1 MNIIFEKIYPCL
13 PRSARSDIKPK
24 MAILGLIFTFILNK
38 NYAQLP
44 NSQPITLENAIKIA
58 LENNASL
65 KPQRLKVSQSEQL
78 EGTAFDLPKT
88 NFGTELG
95 QINSRTF
102 DSRWSVT
109 QSFSLPKTYRQ
120 RAELLKSETAL
131 QRRTVAMNE
140 QVLKVQIYA
149 TYYELLYL
157 LEQKALLLRN
167 DSLFLN
173 NLKNAEI
180 RLKTGETGILEKTTA
195 ETQRLQMA
203 HHLQLLESDIIY
215 YQIQLTNLLSVT
227 ASGARQEGRYL
238 PEKQAFK
245 MAFLLPNDLESL
257 KNHPELQFLKQQ
269 IEIQR
274 QQTLVE
280 RDQLLPSFSV
290 GYSLQSV
297 RGTQTFGAKDYSY
310 NAVPQF
316 STVQLVASIPL
327 FKKATQNRIAAA
339 QVGEQVAQS
348 TLTAHEL
355 AAQNRYRLLAQQFQ
369 KQEQNVL
376 YFEKIALPQ
385 AQRLIEI
392 ANISRRNGE
401 IGYVEW
407 SFSVAQALAIEQ
419 QYLEAVRQYNQ
430 TVIDI
435 KSIFNF

>member
-1 MNIIFEKIYPCL
+1 MNIIFEKIYPL
-13 PRSARSDIKPK
+13 SINAKI
-24 MAILGLIFTFILNK
+24 AILSVIFLTKTTFIT
-38 NYAQLP
+38 AQLP

-58 LENNASL
+58 LENNAAL
-65 KPQRLKVSQSEQL
+65 KPQRLKVTQSEWL

-88 NFGTELG
+88 YFGTELG
-95 QINSRTF
+95 QINSRAF
-102 DSRWSVT
+102 DSRWSVA

-120 RAELLKSETAL
+120 RTELLKSETAL
-131 QRRTVAMNE
+131 QRRTVAINE

-157 LEQKALLLRN
+157 LEQKALLLKN
-167 DSLFLN
+167 DSLFLT
-173 NLKNAEI
+173 NLTNAEI
-180 RLKTGETGILEKTTA
+180 RLKTGESGILEKTTA
-195 ETQRLQMA
+195 ETQRLQIA
-203 HHLQLLESDIIY
+203 HQLQLLESDIIY
-215 YQIQLTNLLSVT
+215 YQIQLKNLLYT
-227 ASGARQEGRYL
+227 EGGYL
-238 PEKQAFK
+238 PEKQALK
-245 MAFLLPNDLESL
+245 LAFLLPNDLESL

-316 STVQLVASIPL
+316 SMVQLGASIPL

-339 QVGEQVAQS
+339 QIGEQVAQS
-348 TLTAHEL
+348 TLQAHEL
-355 AAQNRYRLLAQQFQ
+355 AVQNRYRLLAQQFQ
-369 KQEQNVL
+369 KQEQNVV
-376 YFEKIALPQ
+376 YFEKTALPQ

-401 IGYVEW
+401 IGYIEW

-419 QYLEAVRQYNQ
+419 QYLDAIKQYNQ
-430 TVIDI
+430 TII
-435 KSIFNF
+435 ELKTIFNF

>member
-1 MNIIFEKIYPCL
+1 MNIIFEKIYPL
-13 PRSARSDIKPK
+13 SIKPK
-24 MAILGLIFTFILNK
+24 MAILGLIFTFILNE

-44 NSQPITLENAIKIA
+44 NSQPITLDNAIKIA
-58 LENNASL
+58 HENNATL
-65 KPQRLKVSQSEQL
+65 KPQRLKVTQSEQL
-78 EGTAFDLPKT
+78 EGTAFDLPRT

-95 QINSRTF
+95 QINSRAF
-102 DSRWSVT
+102 DSRWSVA

-131 QRRTVAMNE
+131 QRRTVAINE
-140 QVLKVQIYA
+140 QGLKVQIYA

-157 LEQKALLLRN
+157 LEHKTLLLRN

-195 ETQRLQMA
+195 ETQRLQIV
-203 HHLQLLESDIIY
+203 HQLQLLESDIIY
-215 YQIQLTNLLSVT
+215 YQIQLQNHLNT
-227 ASGARQEGRYL
+227 EGV
-238 PEKQAFK
+238 F
-245 MAFLLPNDLESL
+245 LPNKQNLKLTFSLPTDLDLL

-280 RDQLLPSFSV
+280 RDQLFPSFSI

-297 RGTQTFGAKDYSY
+297 RGTQTFGAKDYTY

-316 STVQLVASIPL
+316 STVQLGASIPL
-327 FKKATQNRIAAA
+327 FKKATQSRIAAA
-339 QVGEQVAQS
+339 QIGEQVAQS
-348 TLTAHEL
+348 TLQAHEL

-369 KQEQNVL
+369 KQEQNVS
-376 YFEKIALPQ
+376 YFEKTALPQ

-407 SFSVAQALAIEQ
+407 SFSMAQALTIEQ
-419 QYLEAVRQYNQ
+419 QYLDAIKQYNQ
-430 TVIDI
+430 TVIEL
-435 KSIFNF
+435 KTIFNF

>member
-1 MNIIFEKIYPCL
+1 MNIIFEKIYPL
-13 PRSARSDIKPK
+13 SIKPK
-24 MAILGLIFTFILNK
+24 MAILGIIFTFIFTK

-44 NSQPITLENAIKIA
+44 NSQPITLENAVKMA

-65 KPQRLKVSQSEQL
+65 KPQRLKVTQSERL

-88 NFGTELG
+88 YFGTELG
-95 QINSRTF
+95 QINSRAF
-102 DSRWSVT
+102 DSRWSVA

-131 QRRTVAMNE
+131 QRRTVAINE

-157 LEQKALLLRN
+157 LEQKALLLKN
-167 DSLFLN
+167 DSLFLT
-173 NLKNAEI
+173 NLTNAEI
-180 RLKTGETGILEKTTA
+180 RLKTGESGILEKTTA
-195 ETQRLQMA
+195 ETQRLQIA
-203 HHLQLLESDIIY
+203 HQLQLLESDIIY
-215 YQIQLTNLLSVT
+215 YQIQLKNLLYT
-227 ASGARQEGRYL
+227 EGGYL
-238 PEKQAFK
+238 PEKQALK
-245 MAFLLPNDLESL
+245 LAFLLPNDLESL

-297 RGTQTFGAKDYSY
+297 RGTQAFGAKDYSY

-316 STVQLVASIPL
+316 SMVQLGASIPL

-339 QVGEQVAQS
+339 QIGEQVAQS
-348 TLTAHEL
+348 TLQAHEL
-355 AAQNRYRLLAQQFQ
+355 AVQNRYRLLAQQFQ
-369 KQEQNVL
+369 KQEQNVV
-376 YFEKIALPQ
+376 YFEKTALPQ

-401 IGYVEW
+401 IGYIEW

-419 QYLEAVRQYNQ
+419 QYLDAIKQYNQ
-430 TVIDI
+430 TII
-435 KSIFNF
+435 ELKTIFNF

>member
-1 MNIIFEKIYPCL
+1 MNIIFEKIYPL
-13 PRSARSDIKPK
+13 SINAKI
-24 MAILGLIFTFILNK
+24 AILSVIFLTKTTFIT
-38 NYAQLP
+38 AQLP

-58 LENNASL
+58 LENNAAL
-65 KPQRLKVSQSEQL
+65 KPQRLKVTQSEWL

-88 NFGTELG
+88 YFGTELG
-95 QINSRTF
+95 QINSRAF
-102 DSRWSVT
+102 DSRWSVA

-120 RAELLKSETAL
+120 RTELLKSETAL
-131 QRRTVAMNE
+131 QRRTVAINE

-157 LEQKALLLRN
+157 LEQKALLLKN
-167 DSLFLN
+167 DSLFLT
-173 NLKNAEI
+173 NLTNAEI
-180 RLKTGETGILEKTTA
+180 RLKTGESGILEKTTA
-195 ETQRLQMA
+195 ETQRLQIA
-203 HHLQLLESDIIY
+203 HQLQLLESDIIY
-215 YQIQLTNLLSVT
+215 YQIQLKNLLYT
-227 ASGARQEGRYL
+227 EGGYL
-238 PEKQAFK
+238 PEKQALK
-245 MAFLLPNDLESL
+245 LAFLLPNDLESL

-316 STVQLVASIPL
+316 SMVQLGASIPL

-339 QVGEQVAQS
+339 QIGEQVAQS
-348 TLTAHEL
+348 TLQAHEL
-355 AAQNRYRLLAQQFQ
+355 AVQNRYRLLAQQFQ
-369 KQEQNVL
+369 KEEQNVL
-376 YFEKIALPQ
+376 YFEKTALPQ

-401 IGYVEW
+401 IGYIEW

-419 QYLEAVRQYNQ
+419 QYLDAIKQYNQ
-430 TVIDI
+430 TII
-435 KSIFNF
+435 ELKSIFNF

>member
-1 MNIIFEKIYPCL
+1 MNLSLKYKYPLSINAKIAVLSVIFLTKT
-13 PRSARSDIKPK
+13 
-24 MAILGLIFTFILNK
+24 TFII
-38 NYAQLP
+38 AQLP
-44 NSQPITLENAIKIA
+44 NSHPITLENAVKIA

-65 KPQRLKVSQSEQL
+65 KPQRLKVSESEQL

-95 QINSRTF
+95 QINSRAF
-102 DSRWSVT
+102 DSRWSVS

-131 QRRTVAMNE
+131 QRRTVAINE
-140 QVLKVQIYA
+140 QSLKIQIYA

-167 DSLFLN
+167 DFLFLN

-180 RLKTGETGILEKTTA
+180 RLKTGETGILEKTTT
-195 ETQRLQMA
+195 ETQRLQIA
-203 HHLQLLESDIIY
+203 HQLQSLEFDIIY
-215 YQIQLTNLLSVT
+215 FQIQLTNLLNLSEN
-227 ASGARQEGRYL
+227 GAQQERVYL
-238 PEKQAFK
+238 PEKQALK
-245 MAFLLPNDLESL
+245 IAFLLPNDLGLL
-257 KNHPELQFLKQQ
+257 KKHPELQFLKQQ

-297 RGTQTFGAKDYSY
+297 RGTQTFGSKDYNY

-316 STVQLVASIPL
+316 STVQLGALIPL

-339 QVGEQVAQS
+339 QIGEQVAQS
-348 TLTAHEL
+348 TLQAHEL
-355 AAQNRYRLLAQQFQ
+355 AVQNRYRLLAQQFQ
-369 KQEQNVL
+369 KEEQNVL
-376 YFEKIALPQ
+376 YFEKTALPQ

-407 SFSVAQALAIEQ
+407 SFSVAQALTIEQ
-419 QYLEAVRQYNQ
+419 QYWDAVKQYNQ
-430 TVIDI
+430 TII
-435 KSIFNF
+435 ELKSIFNF

>member
-1 MNIIFEKIYPCL
+1 MNIIFEKIYPL
-13 PRSARSDIKPK
+13 SIKPK
-24 MAILGLIFTFILNK
+24 MAILGIIFTFIFTK

-44 NSQPITLENAIKIA
+44 NSQPITLENAVKMA

-65 KPQRLKVSQSEQL
+65 KPQRLKVTQSEWL

-88 NFGTELG
+88 YFGTELG
-95 QINSRTF
+95 QINSRAF
-102 DSRWSVT
+102 DSRWSVA

-120 RAELLKSETAL
+120 RTELLKSETAL
-131 QRRTVAMNE
+131 QRRTVAINE

-157 LEQKALLLRN
+157 LEQKALLLKN
-167 DSLFLN
+167 DSLFLT
-173 NLKNAEI
+173 NLTNAEI
-180 RLKTGETGILEKTTA
+180 RLKTGESGILEKTTA
-195 ETQRLQMA
+195 ETQRLQIA
-203 HHLQLLESDIIY
+203 HQLQLLESDIIY
-215 YQIQLTNLLSVT
+215 YQIQLKNLLYT
-227 ASGARQEGRYL
+227 EGGYL
-238 PEKQAFK
+238 PEKQALK
-245 MAFLLPNDLESL
+245 LAFLLPNDLESL

-316 STVQLVASIPL
+316 SMVQLGASIPL

-339 QVGEQVAQS
+339 QIGEQVAQS
-348 TLTAHEL
+348 TLQAHEL
-355 AAQNRYRLLAQQFQ
+355 AVQNRYRLLAQQFQ
-369 KQEQNVL
+369 KQEQNVV
-376 YFEKIALPQ
+376 YFEKTALPQ

-401 IGYVEW
+401 IGYIEW

-419 QYLEAVRQYNQ
+419 QYLDAIKQYNQ
-430 TVIDI
+430 TII
-435 KSIFNF
+435 ELKSIFNF

>member
-1 MNIIFEKIYPCL
+1 MNIASKYKYPLSINVKI
-13 PRSARSDIKPK
+13 
-24 MAILGLIFTFILNK
+24 AILSVIFLTKTTFII
-38 NYAQLP
+38 AQLP
-44 NSQPITLENAIKIA
+44 NSQPITLENSIKIA
-58 LENNASL
+58 LENNATL
-65 KPQRLKVSQSEQL
+65 KPQRLKVSQSEQI
-78 EGTAFDLPKT
+78 EGTAFDLPRT

-95 QINSRTF
+95 QINSRAF
-102 DSRWSVT
+102 DSRWSVM

-131 QRRTVAMNE
+131 QRRTVAINE
-140 QVLKVQIYA
+140 QGLKAQIYT

-157 LEQKALLLRN
+157 LEHKTLLSRN

-195 ETQRLQMA
+195 ETQRLQIA
-203 HHLQLLESDIIY
+203 HQLQLLESDIIY
-215 YQIQLTNLLSVT
+215 YQIQLQNHLNT
-227 ASGARQEGRYL
+227 EGV
-238 PEKQAFK
+238 F
-245 MAFLLPNDLESL
+245 LPNKQNLKLTFSLPTDLDLL

-280 RDQLLPSFSV
+280 RDQLFPSFSV

-297 RGTQTFGAKDYSY
+297 RGTQTFGAKDYTY

-316 STVQLVASIPL
+316 STVQLGASIPL

-339 QVGEQVAQS
+339 QIGEQVAQS
-348 TLTAHEL
+348 TLQAHEL
-355 AAQNRYRLLAQQFQ
+355 AAQNRYRLLAQHFQ

-376 YFEKIALPQ
+376 YFEKTALPQ

-407 SFSVAQALAIEQ
+407 SFSIAQALTIEQ
-419 QYLEAVRQYNQ
+419 QYLDAVKQYNQ
-430 TVIDI
+430 TVIEL
-435 KSIFNF
+435 KTIFNF

>member
-1 MNIIFEKIYPCL
+1 MKIASKYKCPL
-13 PRSARSDIKPK
+13 SINVKI
-24 MAILGLIFTFILNK
+24 AILSVIFLTKTTFIT
-38 NYAQLP
+38 AQLP

-58 LENNASL
+58 LENNATL
-65 KPQRLKVSQSEQL
+65 KPQRLKVIQSEQL
-78 EGTAFDLPKT
+78 EGTSFDLPRT
-88 NFGTELG
+88 NFETELG
-95 QINSRTF
+95 QINSRAF
-102 DSRWSVT
+102 DSRWSVA

-131 QRRTVAMNE
+131 QRRTVAINE
-140 QVLKVQIYA
+140 QGLKAQIYA

-157 LEQKALLLRN
+157 LKHKTLLLRN
-167 DSLFLN
+167 DSLFFN

-195 ETQRLQMA
+195 ETQRLQIA
-203 HHLQLLESDIIY
+203 HQLQLLESDIIY
-215 YQIQLTNLLSVT
+215 YQIELKNLLYTGGV
-227 ASGARQEGRYL
+227 
-238 PEKQAFK
+238 F
-245 MAFLLPNDLESL
+245 LPNQQNLKLAFSLPTDLDLL

-297 RGTQTFGAKDYSY
+297 QGTQTFGAKDYSY

-316 STVQLVASIPL
+316 SIVQLGASIPL
-327 FKKATQNRIAAA
+327 FKKATQSRIAAA
-339 QVGEQVAQS
+339 QIGEQVAQS
-348 TLTAHEL
+348 TLQSQEL

-369 KQEQNVL
+369 KQEQNML
-376 YFEKIALPQ
+376 YFEKTALPQ

-407 SFSVAQALAIEQ
+407 SFSIAQALTIEQ
-419 QYLEAVRQYNQ
+419 QYLDAIKQYNQ
-430 TVIDI
+430 IVIEL
-435 KSIFNF
+435 KTIFNF

>member
-1 MNIIFEKIYPCL
+1 M
-13 PRSARSDIKPK
+13 
-24 MAILGLIFTFILNK
+24 
-38 NYAQLP
+38 P
-44 NSQPITLENAIKIA
+44 NSQAITLENAIKIA
-58 LENNASL
+58 IENNVSI
-65 KPQRLKVSQSEQL
+65 KPQRLKVAQSEQL

-88 NFGTELG
+88 YFGTELG
-95 QINSRTF
+95 QINSRAF
-102 DSRWSVT
+102 DSRWSIA

-131 QRRTVAMNE
+131 QRRTVAINE
-140 QVLKVQIYA
+140 QSLKIQIYA
-149 TYYELLYL
+149 TYFELLYL

-180 RLKTGETGILEKTTA
+180 RLKTGETGILEKTTT
-195 ETQRLQMA
+195 ETQRLQIA
-203 HHLQLLESDIIY
+203 HQLKLLESDIIY
-215 YQIQLTNLLSVT
+215 YQIQLTNLLNVT
-227 ASGARQEGRYL
+227 VSRVQQEGGYL

-245 MAFLLPNDLESL
+245 MAFLLPTDLDLL

-280 RDQLLPSFSV
+280 RDQLLPLFSV

-297 RGTQTFGAKDYSY
+297 RGTQTFGAKDYSF

-316 STVQLVASIPL
+316 STVQLGASIPL

-339 QVGEQVAQS
+339 QIGEQVAQS
-348 TLTAHEL
+348 TLQAHEL
-355 AAQNRYRLLAQQFQ
+355 AVQNRYRLLAQQFQ
-369 KQEQNVL
+369 KEEQNVL
-376 YFEKIALPQ
+376 YFEKTALPQ

-407 SFSVAQALAIEQ
+407 SFSVAQSLAIEQ
-419 QYLEAVRQYNQ
+419 QYLDAVKQYNQ
-430 TVIDI
+430 TII
-435 KSIFNF
+435 ELKSIFNF